1 VTAGL
6 EVLRAEAERRLSPSR
21 LAHVE
26 AVAETAG
33 QIATAG
39 AWSAATV
46 ERALRA
52 AWIHDVLKDESVGDW
67 VRVIE
72 EVGWEPDPW
81 ALAYNPQLL
90 HAQAAAAWAQSC
102 GEVDREVLE
111 AVRYHPTAHPDWDV
125 VGLILF
131 VADFAEPT
139 RRFAKKAGTAEI
151 RATASRGAAGLAVAA
166 RRVLGLRMGRL
177 LESGD
182 PVHPISIDAWN
193 AWATEATGR

>member
-33 QIATAG
+33 EIATVG
-39 AWSAATV
+39 TWSAATV
-46 ERALRA
+46 EGALRA
-52 AWIHDVLKDESVGDW
+52 AWIHDVLKNEAVDDW

-72 EVGWEPDPW
+72 EAGWEPDPW
-81 ALAYNPQLL
+81 ALAYNPKLL
-90 HAQAAAAWAQSC
+90 HAQAAAAWARSR
-102 GEVDREVLE
+102 GEVDGEVLE
-111 AVRYHPTAHPDWDV
+111 AVRHHPTAHPAWDV

-139 RRFAKKAGTAEI
+139 RRFAEKAGTAEI
-151 RATASRGAAGLAVAA
+151 RATARRGAAGLAVAA
-166 RRVLGLRMGRL
+166 RRVLGVRIGWH
-177 LESGD
+177 LEGAR

>member
-1 VTAGL
+1 MTAGL

-33 QIATAG
+33 EIARVG

-52 AWIHDVLKDESVGDW
+52 AWIHDMLKDESVGDW
-67 VRVIE
+67 IRTIQDAEWV
-72 EVGWEPDPW
+72 PDPW
-81 ALAYNPQLL
+81 SLAHGPHLL
-90 HAQAAAAWAQSC
+90 HAQAAAAWAKSR
-102 GEVDREVLE
+102 GEVDGEVLE
-111 AVRYHPTAHPDWDV
+111 AVRHHPTAHPAWEV
-125 VGLILF
+125 IGRILY
-131 VADFAEPT
+131 VADFTEPN
-139 RRFAKKAGTAEI
+139 RRFAARVRTAEI
-151 RATASRGAAGLAVAA
+151 RAIACEGSRGLAQAA
-166 RRVLGLRMGRL
+166 RRILGVRIGWL
-177 LESGD
+177 LEGGR